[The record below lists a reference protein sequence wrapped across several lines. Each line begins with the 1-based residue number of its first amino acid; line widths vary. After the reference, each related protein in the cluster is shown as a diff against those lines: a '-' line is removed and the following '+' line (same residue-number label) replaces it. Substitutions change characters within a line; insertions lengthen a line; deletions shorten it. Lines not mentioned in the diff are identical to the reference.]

1 MSEDGK
7 QTVAP
12 APVSFNGAHPDA
24 AMRSLPDN
32 LAVKCPKCRELLLGK
47 DWERNLKVCPRCG
60 HHAQLTASERIKLLT
75 DDDTFCEIDADLVSS
90 DPLKFVSRD
99 QTYRSKL
106 ENLAESTKLKESVV
120 VGRAEVE
127 SLPLMMVVMDFRF
140 LGGSMG
146 AVVGE
151 KITHAIELA
160 AEERIPLLIVTASG
174 GARMQ
179 EGVIALMQ
187 MAKTSAALSRLADA
201 GVPYIALLTDP
212 TTGGETASFAMLGDI
227 TLAEPG
233 ALIAFT
239 GPRVIEQSMHVK
251 LPKDVGYSEFLLAH
265 GMIDGIVHRRALKAS
280 LARLLRLYADAEATQ
295 ATTR

>member
-1 MSEDGK
+1 MTEDGK
-7 QTVAP
+7 QAG
-12 APVSFNGAHPDA
+12 APVSFNGAHPDV

-47 DWERNLKVCPRCG
+47 DWERSLKVCPRCG
-60 HHAQLTASERIKLLT
+60 YHAHLSADERIELL
-75 DDDTFCEIDADLVSS
+75 ADQDSFREVDGDLTSN

-99 QTYRSKL
+99 QTYRAKL
-106 ENLAESTKLKESVV
+106 AAQVESTSLTEGVKI
-120 VGRAEVE
+120 GRATLE
-127 SLPLMMVVMDFRF
+127 SLPLMLVVMDFRF

-151 KITHAIELA
+151 KITHALELA
-160 AEERIPLLIVTASG
+160 TQERIPLLISTASG

-187 MAKTSAALSRLADA
+187 MAKTSAALARMADA
-201 GVPYIALLTDP
+201 GVPYLVLLTDP
-212 TTGGETASFAMLGDI
+212 TTGGVTASFAMLGDV

-233 ALIAFT
+233 ALVAFT

-251 LPKDVGYSEFLLAH
+251 LPKDVGYAEFLLAH
-265 GMIDGIVHRRALKAS
+265 GMIDGIVHRRDLKATF
-280 LARLLRLYADAEATQ
+280 ARLLHLYADAEA
-295 ATTR
+295 AVN

>member
-1 MSEDGK
+1 MRDDGK
-7 QTVAP
+7 QAATT
-12 APVSFNGAHPDA
+12 VSFNGAHPDT

-60 HHAQLTASERIKLLT
+60 HHAQLTADERIKLLT
-75 DDDTFCEIDADLVSS
+75 DDNTFREIDADLVSS
-90 DPLKFVSRD
+90 DPLKFISRD

-106 ENLAESTKLKESVV
+106 ENLAESTKLKESAV
-120 VGRAEVE
+120 VGRATIEE
-127 SLPLMMVVMDFRF
+127 LPLMVVVMDFRF

-212 TTGGETASFAMLGDI
+212 TTGGVTASFAMLGDVTI
-227 TLAEPG
+227 AEPG
-233 ALIAFT
+233 ALVAFT

-265 GMIDGIVHRRALKAS
+265 GMIDGIVHRRALKAT
-280 LARLLRLYADAEATQ
+280 LARLLRLYANAEA
-295 ATTR
+295 AVR

>member
-1 MSEDGK
+1 MTEDGK
-7 QTVAP
+7 QAG
-12 APVSFNGAHPDA
+12 APVGFNGAHPDV

-60 HHAQLTASERIKLLT
+60 YHAHLSADERIELL
-75 DDDTFCEIDADLVSS
+75 ADEDSFREVDGDLTSN

-99 QTYRSKL
+99 QTYRAKL
-106 ENLAESTKLKESVV
+106 AAQVESTSLTEGVKI
-120 VGRAEVE
+120 GRATLEG
-127 SLPLMMVVMDFRF
+127 LPLMLVVMDFRF

-151 KITHAIELA
+151 KITHALELA
-160 AEERIPLLIVTASG
+160 TQERIPLLISTASG

-187 MAKTSAALSRLADA
+187 MAKTSAALARMADA
-201 GVPYIALLTDP
+201 GVPYLVLLTDP
-212 TTGGETASFAMLGDI
+212 TTGGVTASFAMLGDV

-233 ALIAFT
+233 ALVAFT

-251 LPKDVGYSEFLLAH
+251 LPKDVGYAEFLLAH
-265 GMIDGIVHRRALKAS
+265 GMIDGIVHRRDLKATF
-280 LARLLRLYADAEATQ
+280 ARLLHLYADAEA
-295 ATTR
+295 AVN

>member
-7 QTVAP
+7 QTAAP
-12 APVSFNGAHPDA
+12 IGFDGAQPDA
-24 AMRSLPDN
+24 AMRSLPGN

-60 HHAQLTASERIKLLT
+60 HHAQLTADERIKLLT
-75 DDDTFCEIDADLVSS
+75 DDNSFSEIDHNLVSN
-90 DPLKFVSRD
+90 DPLKFVSRS

-106 ENLAESTKLKESVV
+106 DGLKESTHLN
-120 VGRAEVE
+120 E
-127 SLPLMMVVMDFRF
+127 SVKIGKATLNGLPLVLIIMDFRF

-151 KITHAIELA
+151 KITHAIEIA
-160 AEERIPLLIVTASG
+160 TRERIPLLISTASG

-187 MAKTSAALSRLADA
+187 MAKTSAALARMAEA
-201 GVPYIALLTDP
+201 GVPYIVLLTDP
-212 TTGGETASFAMLGDI
+212 TTGGVTASFAMLGDVTI
-227 TLAEPG
+227 AEPG
-233 ALIAFT
+233 ALVAFT

-251 LPKDVGYSEFLLAH
+251 LPKDAGYAEFLLAH
-265 GMIDGIVHRRALKAS
+265 GMIDGIVHRRALKATI
-280 LARLLRLYADAEATQ
+280 AQLLRLYADAEA
-295 ATTR
+295 AVR

>member
-7 QTVAP
+7 QMA
-12 APVSFNGAHPDA
+12 ALVSPNGAHPDA
-24 AMRSLPDN
+24 AMRSLPEN

-60 HHAQLTASERIKLLT
+60 HHAQLTADERIKLLT
-75 DDDTFCEIDADLVSS
+75 DEDTFTEIDHDLVSN
-90 DPLKFVSRD
+90 DPLKFVSRS

-106 ENLAESTKLKESVV
+106 DGLVESTDLTESVV
-120 VGRAEVE
+120 TGKAEIE
-127 SLPLMMVVMDFRF
+127 GMPLMLIVMDFRF

-151 KITHAIELA
+151 KITHAIEIA
-160 AEERIPLLIVTASG
+160 TRERVPVLISTASG

-187 MAKTSAALSRLADA
+187 MAKTSAALSRMAEA
-201 GVPYIALLTDP
+201 GVPYIVLLTDP
-212 TTGGETASFAMLGDI
+212 TTGGVTASFAMLGDVTI
-227 TLAEPG
+227 AEPG
-233 ALIAFT
+233 ALVAFT

-251 LPKDVGYSEFLLAH
+251 LPKDVGYAEFLLAH
-265 GMIDGIVHRRALKAS
+265 GMIDGIVHRRALKPTIS
-280 LARLLRLYADAEATQ
+280 RLLRLYAEAESA
-295 ATTR
+295 AK

>member
-1 MSEDGK
+1 MTEDGK
-7 QTVAP
+7 QAGAP
-12 APVSFNGAHPDA
+12 ISFNGAHPDV

-60 HHAQLTASERIKLLT
+60 YHAHLSADERIALL
-75 DDDTFCEIDADLVSS
+75 ADEDSFREVDGDLTSN

-99 QTYRSKL
+99 QTYRAKL
-106 ENLAESTKLKESVV
+106 AAQAESTSLTEGVKI
-120 VGRAEVE
+120 GRATLDG
-127 SLPLMMVVMDFRF
+127 LPLMLVVMDFRF

-151 KITHAIELA
+151 KITHALELA
-160 AEERIPLLIVTASG
+160 TQERIPLLISTASG

-187 MAKTSAALSRLADA
+187 MAKTSAALARMADA
-201 GVPYIALLTDP
+201 GVPYLVLLTDP
-212 TTGGETASFAMLGDI
+212 TTGGVTASFAMLGDV

-233 ALIAFT
+233 ALVAFT

-251 LPKDVGYSEFLLAH
+251 LPKDVGYAEFLLAH
-265 GMIDGIVHRRALKAS
+265 GMIDGIVHRRDLKATF
-280 LARLLRLYADAEATQ
+280 ARLLHLYADAEA
-295 ATTR
+295 AVN